1 MCRKS
6 KSHSENSGPSL
17 TKAIMTLILP
27 KWQTESGH
35 TFSLEVKEVSGEDQA
50 YSGLQHH
57 QSTVT
62 VASVKMTT
70 GHLA

>member
-6 KSHSENSGPSL
+6 KSHSENSDPSL

-35 TFSLEVKEVSGEDQA
+35 TFSLKVKEMSGEDQG
-50 YSGLQHH
+50 YSVLQH